1 MRKGPIIYVQ
11 QICLQDK
18 IPASYDMILLQ
29 NAEANDEVLKDT
41 ESFFYWKLIVVTMA
55 AVKCYQKLLQTIT
68 QI

>member
-41 ESFFYWKLIVVTMA
+41 ESFFY
-55 AVKCYQKLLQTIT
+55 
-68 QI
+68 